1 MNFSQ
6 ISNGKIIKKFSNE
19 DNIEYN
25 IEKDKSKIKKD
36 NSSREANKNSELK
49 SHLSRWNEDI
59 LLRIKKEENPTIENQ
74 SENTIH

>member
-36 NSSREANKNSELK
+36 YSSRKVNMNSELK
-49 SHLSRWNEDI
+49 SHLSRWNEEI
-59 LLRIKKEENPTIENQ
+59 LLRTKKEENATIENQ

>member
-19 DNIEYN
+19 DNIGFN
-25 IEKDKSKIKKD
+25 KEKDKSKIKKD
-36 NSSREANKNSELK
+36 YTIRKVNINSELK
-49 SHLSRWNEDI
+49 SHLSRWNEEI
-59 LLRIKKEENPTIENQ
+59 LLRTKKEENATIENQ